1 MILVLFLFSSDTISF
16 CFSFNYKFCY
26 FCICSSNVIAHNLQT
41 TAQPNKLKIFTLQSL
56 LTTLGTKITES
67 QFSRSTWSGIHF
79 HPCARLK
86 RLVHTIHVATWF
98 FFGHY
103 FCGRSEH
110 ISDDQRL
117 GSSDDSP
124 SFVKSPP
131 YILRSQPG
139 WGSDYSVDS
148 FPDRQTPIRVW
159 CERCVVS
166 NYINLTSLLQFNQW
180 ATSKCKLFSYLHSFC
195 VKCYNLIDG
204 TLLYIIYNCSYLQS
218 KQSVMDH
225 PVCMWN
231 DVSAKFD
238 IG

>member
-26 FCICSSNVIAHNLQT
+26 FCMCSSNVIAHNLQT

-148 FPDRQTPIRVW
+148 FPDRQTPIAY
-159 CERCVVS
+159 VS
-166 NYINLTSLLQFNQW
+166 DVNGVLSAITSIW
-180 ATSKCKLFSYLHSFC
+180 HRYC
-195 VKCYNLIDG
+195 NLI
-204 TLLYIIYNCSYLQS
+204 NEPQVNANYL
-218 KQSVMDH
+218 VI
-225 PVCMWN
+225 CIRF
-231 DVSAKFD
+231 A
-238 IG
+238 